1 MAELQAYYDD
11 NLRVLREAVE
21 SYRLWYESGIGLNKW
36 VKQTA
41 NPDPDTM
48 RGEWVKKM
56 VQSGQ
61 LPPGVLPEE
70 PLDWSIK
77 VALVSGSVVAFI
89 IVLLWA
95 LGRAR

>member
-1 MAELQAYYDD
+1 MADELQQYYED
-11 NLRVLREAVE
+11 NLRTLNDAVE
-21 SYRLWYESGIGLNKW
+21 RYEEWYNAALWPFTW
-36 VKQTA
+36 T
-41 NPDPDTM
+41 NPDPDTL

-56 VQSGQ
+56 VQAGQ
-61 LPPGVLPEE
+61 LPAGVLPEE
-70 PLDWSIK
+70 PLDWSVK